1 MKKVLL
7 SDLKNGMITAEDVF
21 SLDGQLVVP
30 KGIALTENLIA
41 RIFSFDIFS
50 IRVEDVVLSSN
61 LDVPSGAEMSY
72 AQKVKSSPEFAVFQ
86 EDFRKNVEKLEFA
99 FNSLIERNSEF
110 DPSVILEDTLKM
122 INHRSSPTG
131 IMDLI

>member
-41 RIFSFDIFS
+41 RIFSFDIIF
-50 IRVEDVVLSSN
+50 
-61 LDVPSGAEMSY
+61 
-72 AQKVKSSPEFAVFQ
+72 
-86 EDFRKNVEKLEFA
+86 
-99 FNSLIERNSEF
+99 
-110 DPSVILEDTLKM
+110 
-122 INHRSSPTG
+122 
-131 IMDLI
+131 